1 MNSAGRPLV
10 SVYREALIARHYA
23 HRTIDTYEHWLR
35 RFLRFHL
42 LRHPREM
49 GGPEINAFLTH
60 LAVEERVSAST
71 QNQALA
77 AWLFLWVKDLDFAGK
92 QLIIR
97 GGKATRTASR
107 CCPKTR
113 WNHYRSTC
121 KKSGVCI
128 VWIWQWV
135 FPQVTRWRNRDTG
148 EQGRHHLDPSVIQR
162 G

>member
-71 QNQALA
+71 QNQWQRQQGPRHGVAPKPDGTTTDPPA
-77 AWLFLWVKDLDFAGK
+77 RSQAFASFGS
-92 QLIIR
+92 
-97 GGKATRTASR
+97 GSGCSR
-107 CCPKTR
+107 R
-113 WNHYRSTC
+113 
-121 KKSGVCI
+121 
-128 VWIWQWV
+128 
-135 FPQVTRWRNRDTG
+135 
-148 EQGRHHLDPSVIQR
+148 
-162 G
+162 